1 MLVSTNMLNG
11 CPEPGHISDGLYKRA
26 RMYIDGIGKWY
37 VLWELTQA
45 GAAARPYGVPICHVQ
60 PPRSTSGASFCSR
73 GCIALLYIYRAS

>member
-37 VLWELTQA
+37 VLWEWAQA
-45 GAAARPYGVPICHVQ
+45 GAAGRPYGAHPLPH
-60 PPRSTSGASFCSR
+60 PSH
-73 GCIALLYIYRAS
+73 